1 MAVIKIW
8 DIKDSLRRLLVYIT
22 NHNKT
27 KNENY
32 TDDPSAMPY
41 FISGINCDSD
51 MAYEDMMIT
60 KQQYQKTGGI
70 LAFHAVQSFKPGE
83 ITPELAHQLGVEY
96 AKEMWGDRFEVIVA
110 THTDHEHIHNHFA
123 INSVSFKD
131 GKRYYDNKANYRA
144 MQKLNDTL
152 CEKYCLSVIKQ
163 KKNIGQPY
171 AAWKAEKQ
179 NQPTRRALI
188 CCDVEYA
195 ITNALTYSQ
204 FMHHLKEMGYL
215 IKTNVKHIAVCPPGS
230 NKFFRLCNLTKDQRY
245 AEDMIKERILKNRNV
260 SSRRKSK
267 PIKMKGKVTHAR
279 RITGIRALYIKY
291 QYRMGVIPK
300 NVPNRKVHFYFK
312 QDLIYL
318 EKITQEVT
326 LMCKKKIHTMT
337 DLENCMLQAKNT
349 MSTLMRARTK
359 SYNKLRRCSDPIQ
372 IENIKKEIMN
382 LSEDIRKLRK
392 EVVLYEGI
400 KARSIVIKE
409 KLNVTKQDKEREQNE
424 RHWRNR

>member
-8 DIKDSLRRLLVYIT
+8 DIKDSLRRLLIYIT
-22 NHNKT
+22 NPNKT
-27 KNENY
+27 INENSLNDKN
-32 TDDPSAMPY
+32 TKPY
-41 FISGINCDSD
+41 FISGINCDND
-51 MAYEDMMIT
+51 MAYEEMMIT
-60 KQQYQKTGGI
+60 KEQYQKPGGI

-131 GKRYYDNKANYRA
+131 GKRYYDNKANYRT

-152 CEKYCLSVIKQ
+152 CEKHCLSIIKQ
-163 KKNIGQPY
+163 KNHIGQPY

-179 NQPTRRALI
+179 NQPSKRALI
-188 CCDVEYA
+188 CCDIEYA
-195 ITNALTYSQ
+195 ITNALTFSQ
-204 FMHHLKEMGYL
+204 FLHHLKEMGYL
-215 IKTNVKHIAVCPPGS
+215 IKSNVKYIAVCPPGS
-230 NKFFRLCNLTKDQRY
+230 NKFFRLSNLTKDQRY
-245 AEDMIKERILKNRNV
+245 AEDRIKERILKNRNV

-267 PIKMKGKVTHAR
+267 PIKMKGKIAHAR

-326 LMCKKKIHTMT
+326 LMNKKKINTMA
-337 DLENCMLQAKNT
+337 DLEHCMLQTKNT
-349 MSTLMRARTK
+349 MSTLMRYRTK

-372 IENIKKEIMN
+372 IENIKKDITN
-382 LSEDIRKLRK
+382 LSDDIRKLRK

-400 KARSIVIKE
+400 KARTIVIKE
-409 KLNVTKQDKEREQNE
+409 KLNGTKQDKEREQSE
-424 RHWRNR
+424 RNRRNR

>member
-8 DIKDSLRRLLVYIT
+8 DVKDSLRRLIAYIT
-22 NHNKT
+22 KPNKT

-32 TDDPSAMPY
+32 MDDQNAMPY
-41 FISGINCDSD
+41 FISGINCDND
-51 MAYEDMMIT
+51 TAYEEMLST
-60 KQQYQKTGGI
+60 KRQYQKTGGI

-83 ITPELAHQLGVEY
+83 ITCELAHQLGIEY
-96 AKEMWGDRFEVIVA
+96 AKGMWGDRFEIIVA
-110 THTDHEHIHNHFA
+110 THADHEHIHNHFA

-131 GKRYYDNKANYRA
+131 GKRYYDNKANYKT
-144 MQKLNDTL
+144 MQELNDII
-152 CEKYCLSVIKQ
+152 CEKHCLSIIKQ
-163 KKNIGQPY
+163 KKHIRQPY

-179 NQPTRRALI
+179 NKPSKRALI
-188 CCDVEYA
+188 CCDIEYA
-195 ITNALTYSQ
+195 IMNALTYSQ

-245 AEDMIKERILKNRNV
+245 AENMIKERILKNRNV

-267 PIKMKGKVTHAR
+267 PIKMKGKITHAR

-326 LMCKKKIHTMT
+326 IMNKKKIHTMA
-337 DLENCMLQAKNT
+337 DLENCMSRAKNT
-349 MSTLMRARTK
+349 MSELMGERTK
-359 SYNKLRRCSDPIQ
+359 SYNKLRRCNDPIQ
-372 IENIKKEIMN
+372 IENIKKDITN
-382 LSEDIRKLRK
+382 LSDHIRKLRK

-409 KLNVTKQDKEREQNE
+409 KLNEIKQDKEREQNE
-424 RHWRNR
+424 RQWRNR

>member
-8 DIKDSLRRLLVYIT
+8 DVKDSLRRLIAYIT
-22 NHNKT
+22 KPNKT

-32 TDDPSAMPY
+32 MNDQNAMPY
-41 FISGINCDSD
+41 FISGINCDND
-51 MAYEDMMIT
+51 TAYEEMLST
-60 KQQYQKTGGI
+60 KRQYQKTGGI

-83 ITPELAHQLGVEY
+83 ITCGLAHQLGIEY
-96 AKEMWGDRFEVIVA
+96 AKEMWGDRFEIIVA
-110 THTDHEHIHNHFA
+110 THADHEHIHNHFA

-131 GKRYYDNKANYRA
+131 GKRYYDNKANYKT
-144 MQKLNDTL
+144 MQELNDTL
-152 CEKYCLSVIKQ
+152 CEKHCLSIIKQ
-163 KKNIGQPY
+163 KKHIGQPY

-179 NQPTRRALI
+179 NKPSKRALI
-188 CCDVEYA
+188 CCDIEYA

-204 FMHHLKEMGYL
+204 FIHHIKEMGYL

-245 AEDMIKERILKNRNV
+245 TENVIKERILKNRTV

-267 PIKMKGKVTHAR
+267 PIKIKGKVTHAR
-279 RITGIRALYIKY
+279 RITGIKALYINY

-326 LMCKKKIHTMT
+326 LMNKKKIHTMT
-337 DLENCMLQAKNT
+337 DLETCMLQAKNT
-349 MSTLMRARTK
+349 MSEQMRERTK
-359 SYNKLRRCSDPIQ
+359 SYNKLRRCIDPIQ
-372 IENIKKEIMN
+372 IEYIKKDITN
-382 LSEDIRKLRK
+382 LSDNIRKLRK

-400 KARSIVIKE
+400 RARSIVTKE
-409 KLNVTKQDKEREQNE
+409 KLNGIKQDKEREQNE
-424 RHWRNR
+424 RQWRNR

>member
-8 DIKDSLRRLLVYIT
+8 DVKDSLRRLIAYIT
-22 NHNKT
+22 KPNKT

-32 TDDPSAMPY
+32 MNDQNAMPY
-41 FISGINCDSD
+41 FISGINCDND
-51 MAYEDMMIT
+51 TAYEEMLST
-60 KQQYQKTGGI
+60 KRQYQKTGGI

-83 ITPELAHQLGVEY
+83 ITCGLAHQLGIEY
-96 AKEMWGDRFEVIVA
+96 AKEMWGDRFEIIVA
-110 THTDHEHIHNHFA
+110 THADHEHIHNHFA

-131 GKRYYDNKANYRA
+131 GKRYYDNKANYKT
-144 MQKLNDTL
+144 MQELNDTL
-152 CEKYCLSVIKQ
+152 CEKHCLSIIKQ
-163 KKNIGQPY
+163 KKHIGQPY

-179 NQPTRRALI
+179 NKPSKRALI
-188 CCDVEYA
+188 CCDIEYA

-204 FMHHLKEMGYL
+204 FIHHIKEMGYL

-245 AEDMIKERILKNRNV
+245 TENVIKERILKNRTV

-267 PIKMKGKVTHAR
+267 PIKIKGKVTHAR
-279 RITGIRALYIKY
+279 RITGIKALYINY

-326 LMCKKKIHTMT
+326 LMNKKKIHTMT
-337 DLENCMLQAKNT
+337 DLETCMLQAKNT
-349 MSTLMRARTK
+349 MSEQMRERTK
-359 SYNKLRRCSDPIQ
+359 SYNKLRRCIDPIQ
-372 IENIKKEIMN
+372 IEYIKKDITN
-382 LSEDIRKLRK
+382 LSDNIRKLRK

-400 KARSIVIKE
+400 RARSIVIKE
-409 KLNVTKQDKEREQNE
+409 KLNGIKQDKEREQNE
-424 RHWRNR
+424 RQWRNR

>member
-22 NHNKT
+22 NPKKT

-60 KQQYQKTGGI
+60 KQQYQKSGGI

-83 ITPELAHQLGVEY
+83 ITPELAHQLGV
-96 AKEMWGDRFEVIVA
+96 
-110 THTDHEHIHNHFA
+110 A
-123 INSVSFKD
+123 INSVSIKD

-409 KLNVTKQDKEREQNE
+409 KLIVTKQDKEREQNE

>member
-8 DIKDSLRRLLVYIT
+8 DVKDSLRRLIAYIT
-22 NHNKT
+22 KPNKT

-32 TDDPSAMPY
+32 MNDQNAMPY
-41 FISGINCDSD
+41 FISGINCDND
-51 MAYEDMMIT
+51 TAYEEMLST
-60 KQQYQKTGGI
+60 KRQYQKTGGI

-83 ITPELAHQLGVEY
+83 ITCGLAHQLGIEY
-96 AKEMWGDRFEVIVA
+96 AKEMWGDRFEIIVA
-110 THTDHEHIHNHFA
+110 THAYHEHIHNHFA

-131 GKRYYDNKANYRA
+131 GKRYYDNKANYKT
-144 MQKLNDTL
+144 MQELNDTL
-152 CEKYCLSVIKQ
+152 CEKHCLSIIKQ
-163 KKNIGQPY
+163 KKHIGQPY

-179 NQPTRRALI
+179 NKPSKRALI
-188 CCDVEYA
+188 CCDIEYA

-204 FMHHLKEMGYL
+204 FIHHIKEMGYL

-245 AEDMIKERILKNRNV
+245 TENVIKERILKNRTV

-267 PIKMKGKVTHAR
+267 PIKIKGKVTHAR
-279 RITGIRALYIKY
+279 RITGIKALYINY

-326 LMCKKKIHTMT
+326 LMNKKKIHTMT
-337 DLENCMLQAKNT
+337 DLETCMLQAKNT
-349 MSTLMRARTK
+349 MSEQMRERTK
-359 SYNKLRRCSDPIQ
+359 SYNKLRRCIDPIQ
-372 IENIKKEIMN
+372 IEYIKKDITN
-382 LSEDIRKLRK
+382 LSDNIRKLRK

-400 KARSIVIKE
+400 RARSIVIKE
-409 KLNVTKQDKEREQNE
+409 KLNGIKQDKEREQNE
-424 RHWRNR
+424 RQWRNR

>member
-8 DIKDSLRRLLVYIT
+8 DVKDSLRRLIAYIT
-22 NHNKT
+22 KPNKT

-32 TDDPSAMPY
+32 MDDQNAMPY
-41 FISGINCDSD
+41 FISGINCDND
-51 MAYEDMMIT
+51 TAYEEMLST
-60 KQQYQKTGGI
+60 KRQYQKTGGI

-83 ITPELAHQLGVEY
+83 ITCELAHQLGIEY
-96 AKEMWGDRFEVIVA
+96 AKGMWGDRFEIIVA
-110 THTDHEHIHNHFA
+110 THADHEHIHNHFA

-131 GKRYYDNKANYRA
+131 GKRYYDNKANYKT
-144 MQKLNDTL
+144 MQELNDII
-152 CEKYCLSVIKQ
+152 CEKHCLSIIKQ
-163 KKNIGQPY
+163 KKHIRQPY

-179 NQPTRRALI
+179 NKPSKRALI
-188 CCDVEYA
+188 CCDIEYA

-245 AEDMIKERILKNRNV
+245 TENVIKERILKNRTV

-267 PIKMKGKVTHAR
+267 PIKIKGKVTHAR
-279 RITGIRALYIKY
+279 RITGIKALYINY

-300 NVPNRKVHFYFK
+300 NIPNRKVHFYFK

-326 LMCKKKIHTMT
+326 LMNKKKIHTMT
-337 DLENCMLQAKNT
+337 DLETCMLQAKNT
-349 MSTLMRARTK
+349 MSEQMRERTK
-359 SYNKLRRCSDPIQ
+359 SYNKLRRCIDPIQ
-372 IENIKKEIMN
+372 IEYIKKDITN
-382 LSEDIRKLRK
+382 LSDNIRKLRK

-400 KARSIVIKE
+400 RARSIVIKE
-409 KLNVTKQDKEREQNE
+409 KLNGIKQDKEREQNE
-424 RHWRNR
+424 RQWRNR

>member
-8 DIKDSLRRLLVYIT
+8 DVKDSLRRLIAYIT
-22 NHNKT
+22 KPNKT

-32 TDDPSAMPY
+32 MDDQNAMPY
-41 FISGINCDSD
+41 FISGINCDND
-51 MAYEDMMIT
+51 TAYEEMLST
-60 KQQYQKTGGI
+60 KRQYQKTGGI

-83 ITPELAHQLGVEY
+83 ITCELAHQLGIEY
-96 AKEMWGDRFEVIVA
+96 AKGMWGDRFEIIVA
-110 THTDHEHIHNHFA
+110 THADHEHIHNHFA

-131 GKRYYDNKANYRA
+131 GKRYYDNKANYKT
-144 MQKLNDTL
+144 MQELNDII
-152 CEKYCLSVIKQ
+152 CEKHCLSIIKQ
-163 KKNIGQPY
+163 KKHIRQPY

-179 NQPTRRALI
+179 NKPSKRALI
-188 CCDVEYA
+188 CCDIEYA
-195 ITNALTYSQ
+195 IMNALTYSQ

-245 AEDMIKERILKNRNV
+245 AENMIKERILKNRNV

-267 PIKMKGKVTHAR
+267 PIKMKGKITHVR

-326 LMCKKKIHTMT
+326 IMNKKKIHTMA
-337 DLENCMLQAKNT
+337 DLENCMSRAKNT
-349 MSTLMRARTK
+349 MSELMEERTK
-359 SYNKLRRCSDPIQ
+359 SYNKLRRCNDPIQ
-372 IENIKKEIMN
+372 IENIKKDITN
-382 LSEDIRKLRK
+382 LSDHIRKLRK

-409 KLNVTKQDKEREQNE
+409 KLNEIKQDKEREQNE
-424 RHWRNR
+424 RQWRNR

>member
-8 DIKDSLRRLLVYIT
+8 DVKDSLRRLIAYIT
-22 NHNKT
+22 KPNKT

-32 TDDPSAMPY
+32 MNDQNAMPY
-41 FISGINCDSD
+41 FISGINCDND
-51 MAYEDMMIT
+51 TAYEEMLST
-60 KQQYQKTGGI
+60 KRQYQKTGGI

-83 ITPELAHQLGVEY
+83 ITCGLAHQLGIEY
-96 AKEMWGDRFEVIVA
+96 AKEMWGDRFEIIVA
-110 THTDHEHIHNHFA
+110 THADHEHIHNHFA

-131 GKRYYDNKANYRA
+131 GKRYYDNKANYKT
-144 MQKLNDTL
+144 MQELNDTL
-152 CEKYCLSVIKQ
+152 CEKHCLSIIKQ
-163 KKNIGQPY
+163 KKHIGQPY

-179 NQPTRRALI
+179 NKPSKRALI
-188 CCDVEYA
+188 CCDIEYA

-204 FMHHLKEMGYL
+204 FIHHIKEMGYL

-245 AEDMIKERILKNRNV
+245 TENVIKERILKNRTV

-267 PIKMKGKVTHAR
+267 PIKIKGKVTHAR
-279 RITGIRALYIKY
+279 RITGIKALYINY

-326 LMCKKKIHTMT
+326 LMNKKKIHTMT
-337 DLENCMLQAKNT
+337 DLETCMLQAKYT
-349 MSTLMRARTK
+349 MSEQMRERTK
-359 SYNKLRRCSDPIQ
+359 SYNKLRRCIDPIQ
-372 IENIKKEIMN
+372 IEYIKKDITN
-382 LSEDIRKLRK
+382 LSDNIRKLRK

-400 KARSIVIKE
+400 RARSIVIKE
-409 KLNVTKQDKEREQNE
+409 KLNGIKQDKEREQNE
-424 RHWRNR
+424 RQWRNR

>member
-8 DIKDSLRRLLVYIT
+8 DVKDSLRRLIAYIT
-22 NHNKT
+22 KPNKT

-32 TDDPSAMPY
+32 MDDQNAMPY
-41 FISGINCDSD
+41 FISGINCDND
-51 MAYEDMMIT
+51 TAYEEMLST
-60 KQQYQKTGGI
+60 KRQYQKTGGI

-83 ITPELAHQLGVEY
+83 ITCELAHQLGIEY
-96 AKEMWGDRFEVIVA
+96 AKGMWGDRFEIIVA
-110 THTDHEHIHNHFA
+110 THADHEHIHNHFA

-131 GKRYYDNKANYRA
+131 GKRYYDNKANYKT
-144 MQKLNDTL
+144 MQELNDII
-152 CEKYCLSVIKQ
+152 CEKHCLSIIKQ
-163 KKNIGQPY
+163 KKHIRQPY

-179 NQPTRRALI
+179 NKPSKRALI
-188 CCDVEYA
+188 CCDIEYA

-245 AEDMIKERILKNRNV
+245 AENMIKERILKNRNV

-267 PIKMKGKVTHAR
+267 PIKMKGKITHAR

-326 LMCKKKIHTMT
+326 IMNKKKIHTMA
-337 DLENCMLQAKNT
+337 DLENCMSRAKNT
-349 MSTLMRARTK
+349 MSELMGERTK
-359 SYNKLRRCSDPIQ
+359 SYNKLRRCNDPIQ
-372 IENIKKEIMN
+372 IENIKKDITN
-382 LSEDIRKLRK
+382 LSDHIRKLRK

-409 KLNVTKQDKEREQNE
+409 KLNEIKQDKEREQNE
-424 RHWRNR
+424 RQWRNR